1 MYNVDINFLRNRPE
15 FQSISAPIDRAGSD
29 GTYKSGGFS
38 NYSKVPIFAGVGIGV
53 FALLASGSFWLY
65 FTKQSEGLIA
75 KQAELDKQL
84 GEAKV
89 QETKLTSLK
98 AQIAQTEQ
106 ETQSLAGVFNL
117 VRPWSAIMKEFQDST
132 PQGVQILTIAQKKAA
147 VATTAKPVANSGV
160 AAKIGPPSVDSSG
173 SANKP
178 SSSPAA
184 SSSPGSS
191 PAPSVAASPKPVVD
205 DSPMTSIEID
215 GMAQSFNDVNSFVLT
230 LKQSAF
236 FNPDATELISS
247 ELTTSQVSVT
257 SSSNGNNTNSQTT
270 TSKGVKYKIRTAL
283 KQIPAS
289 ELMRDLE
296 RKGAIGLVTRIK
308 TLQQQKVIK
317 P

>member
-29 GTYKSGGFS
+29 GTYKSSGGS
-38 NYSKVPIFAGVGIGV
+38 GNYSKVPILAGVGIGV
-53 FALLASGSFWLY
+53 FALLATGGYWLY
-65 FTKQSEGLIA
+65 LTKQSEGLTA
-75 KQAELDKQL
+75 RQAELDKQL

-89 QETKLTSLK
+89 QETKLTGLK
-98 AQIAQTEQ
+98 AQITQTEQ

-147 VATTAKPVANSGV
+147 VAATAKPVATPGV
-160 AAKIGPPSVDSSG
+160 VAKVAPPSVDSSG
-173 SANKP
+173 GTSKASA
-178 SSSPAA
+178 SPAVSA
-184 SSSPGSS
+184 S
-191 PAPSVAASPKPVVD
+191 PAPSIAAVPTARVD
-205 DSPMTSIEID
+205 DSPITSIEID

-247 ELTTSQVSVT
+247 ELTTSQTSVT
-257 SSSNGNNTNSQTT
+257 SSSNGTNTSSQTT
-270 TSKGVKYKIRTAL
+270 TSKGVKYKIKTAL